1 MLMKSMEKKL
11 KQCEN
16 CTARIVWDV
25 AILDNLI
32 ESAKYE
38 QEKLIK
44 DLLQAHIPDLKAY
57 YRGRVDQINLFIGY
71 VYGLKAA
78 RELKVQCP
86 ALDTPPLIH
95 LNPQTLKEWLNY
107 ENEITKEAKTSSG
120 QGL

>member
-1 MLMKSMEKKL
+1 MKSMEEKL

-16 CTARIVWDV
+16 CKARIVWDV

-32 ESAKYE
+32 ESVKYE

-44 DLLQAHIPDLKAY
+44 DFLQTQRPDLQAYD
-57 YRGRVDQINLFIGY
+57 RGRIDQINLFVGY

-78 RELKVQCP
+78 RELKVQLP

-95 LNPQTLKEWLNY
+95 LNPQTLKEWLNR
-107 ENEITKEAKTSSG
+107 ENEITKETKTSSDRE
-120 QGL
+120 